1 MWLTI
6 QAGCIKLIDCMFE
19 KLQER
24 LESTFKK
31 LRGYGKLSEDNVKDA
46 LREVRVALLEAD
58 VNYKVAKDFLEK
70 IREKAMGEEVIASI
84 TPGQQFIKIVHD
96 ELCALLGSTNK
107 PLDVAGSPPVAVMLV
122 GLQGSGKTTTCG
134 KLALFLRKKGRRPL
148 LVPTDVYRPAAV
160 DQLVKVGKQINVPAF
175 TMPEMK
181 DPLAICKEAKAFAMK
196 NGFDTLIV
204 DTAGRLHIDEAMV
217 GEVINQKKY
226 LNPRETL
233 LVLDAMTG
241 QDAVSI
247 AGTFNEKLGIDGIVF
262 TKLDGDTRGGAAI
275 SIKAVTGKPI
285 KFIGT
290 GEKLDALEPFFPDR
304 LASRILG
311 MGDVVSLV
319 ERAQEVFDEKQ
330 AIEFERKLRK
340 DEFTLEDFRQQL
352 KQMKKLGSMESILGM
367 IPGMGKLKGAINF
380 AEAEKDMK
388 KIEAIISSMTD
399 KERARPGIIDGSR
412 RQRISKGSGTQVH
425 DVNDL
430 LKRYAETKKMI
441 KKLTKGGMKGL
452 QRQQLFR

>member
-1 MWLTI
+1 
-6 QAGCIKLIDCMFE
+6 MFE

-24 LESTFKK
+24 LEASFKK
-31 LRGYGKLSEDNVKDA
+31 LRGYGKLSEDNIKDT
-46 LREVRVALLEAD
+46 LREVRIALLEAD
-58 VNYKVAKDFLEK
+58 VNFKVAKDFLEK
-70 IREKAMGEEVIASI
+70 VREKALGEDVVSSI
-84 TPGQQFIKIVHD
+84 TPGQQFIKIVYD

-107 PLDVAGSPPVAVMLV
+107 PLDVAGSPPVAIMLV

-134 KLALFLRKKGRRPL
+134 KLALHLRKKGRKPL
-148 LVPTDVYRPAAV
+148 LVPTDIYRPAAI
-160 DQLVKVGKQINVPAF
+160 DQLIKVGKQINVEAF
-175 TMPEMK
+175 TMAEMK
-181 DPLAICKEAKAFAMK
+181 VPLTICKEAKAYAMK

-204 DTAGRLHIDEAMV
+204 DTAGRLHIDDDMV
-217 GEVINQKKY
+217 NEVIEQKKF

-247 AGTFNEKLGIDGIVF
+247 AGTFNEKLGIDGIIF

-319 ERAQEVFDEKQ
+319 EKAQEVFDEKQ
-330 AIEFERKLRK
+330 AREFERKLRK
-340 DEFTLEDFRQQL
+340 DEFTLEDFSAQL

-367 IPGMGKLKGAINF
+367 MPGMGKLKGAINF
-380 AEAEKDMK
+380 AEAEKDLK
-388 KIEAIISSMTD
+388 KTEAIISSMTS
-399 KERARPGIIDGSR
+399 KEKLHPNLIDGSR
-412 RQRISKGSGTQVH
+412 RLRISKGSGTHVQ
-425 DVNDL
+425 DVNEL
-430 LKRYAETKKMI
+430 LKRYMETKKMI

>member
-1 MWLTI
+1 
-6 QAGCIKLIDCMFE
+6 MFE

-24 LESTFKK
+24 LELTFKK
-31 LRGYGKLSEDNVKDA
+31 LRGYGKLSEDNIKDA

-70 IREKAMGEEVIASI
+70 VREKAMGEDVVGSI
-84 TPGQQFIKIVHD
+84 TPGQQFVKIVYD
-96 ELCALLGSTNK
+96 QLCALLGSTNK

-134 KLALFLRKKGRRPL
+134 KLALYLRKKGRKSL

-160 DQLVKVGKQINVPAF
+160 DQLVKIGKQINVPAF

-181 DPLAICKEAKAFAMK
+181 NPLAICKEAKAFAMK

-204 DTAGRLHIDEAMV
+204 DTAGRLHIDEGMV
-217 GEVINQKKY
+217 EEVINQKKY

-290 GEKLDALEPFFPDR
+290 GEKLDALEPFFPER

-319 ERAQEVFDEKQ
+319 EKAQEVFDEKQ

-367 IPGMGKLKGAINF
+367 IPGLGKLKGAINF
-380 AEAEKDMK
+380 EEAEKDMK
-388 KIEAIISSMTD
+388 KIEAIISSMTS
-399 KERARPGIIDGSR
+399 KERAHPGLIDGSR

>member
-1 MWLTI
+1 
-6 QAGCIKLIDCMFE
+6 MFE

-31 LRGYGKLSEDNVKDA
+31 LRGYGKLSDDNIKDA

-70 IREKAMGEEVIASI
+70 VREKVMGEDVVTSI
-84 TPGQQFIKIVHD
+84 TPGQQFIKIVYD
-96 ELCALLGSTNK
+96 ELVALLGSTNK
-107 PLDVAGSPPVAVMLV
+107 PLDVGGSPPVAVLLV

-134 KLALFLRKKGRRPL
+134 KLALHLRKKGRRPL
-148 LVPTDVYRPAAV
+148 LVPTDVYRPAAI
-160 DQLVKVGKQINVPAF
+160 DQLTKVGKQINVPSF
-175 TMPEMK
+175 TMAEMK
-181 DPLAICKEAKAFAMK
+181 DPLAICKEAKAYAMK
-196 NGFDTLIV
+196 NSFDTLIV
-204 DTAGRLHIDEAMV
+204 DTAGRLHIDDEMV
-217 GEVINQKKY
+217 NEVIAQKKY

-247 AGTFNEKLGIDGIVF
+247 AGTFNEKLGVDSIVF

-319 ERAQEVFDEKQ
+319 EKAQEVFDEKQ
-330 AIEFERKLRK
+330 AQEFERKLRK
-340 DEFTLEDFRQQL
+340 DEFTLEDFSQQI

-367 IPGMGKLKGAINF
+367 IPGLGKLKGAINF
-380 AEAEKDMK
+380 AEAEKDIK
-388 KIEAIISSMTD
+388 KIEAIISSMTT
-399 KERARPGIIDGSR
+399 KERVYPGIIDGSR

-430 LKRYAETKKMI
+430 LKRYMETKKMI
-441 KKLTKGGMKGL
+441 KKLTKGGMKSL